1 MGGWLWFPLFLLFLP
16 ENYQRTVSRSRQK
29 SWAASGAGIDK
40 TARPPAVLP
49 LFAAVFVTAAG
60 DSADDTP
67 IASDSREAWCD
78 KHYLE
83 LS

>member
-1 MGGWLWFPLFLLFLP
+1 MHRWRLVVVPAVFAVLAA
-16 ENYQRTVSRSRQK
+16 NYQRTVSRSRQK

-60 DSADDTP
+60 DAADGTT
-67 IASDSREAWCD
+67 IASDSGEAWCD
-78 KHYLE
+78 KH
-83 LS
+83 